1 MAMERVEVRLAVSS
15 GLLAVFLASLL
26 SVVPDEHDALVA
38 LTGDLDSSTVPLTTA
53 TTTED
58 LSGDGGTINTSI
70 PPENTSI
77 PADPFSVYKR
87 CPWSPEKAGDFVID
101 FTRNGTASVG
111 EITIVANN
119 AVQME
124 RWMTL
129 PTHVPVGVYKVSL
142 ASYDDHS
149 IMTHWFEQ
157 NREQWFLELYDS
169 SARKFLVTPQT
180 TDLADTESFVSERV
194 MSSAQL
200 NGVVIKARAVHAAY
214 PHPYSTQEVAPLC
227 ALLER
232 VGDLPTTLEDVVVNT
247 TDQTGEPATAS
258 ETAATTVPETMT
270 TTTVPTEEDPVQA
283 TEEVPVDTFLKC
295 PIPAR
300 AGRTVVDFTRNGT
313 VPVRLLTIVANATK
327 ADAMKGPFPMNLSS
341 GEYVVRL
348 ASYAEKP
355 TASTRQVWYATLFDE
370 TGKVLTKTPQS
381 RDVPDGMGEYVSKVS
396 DMFTIG
402 RTVRALSA
410 THAEYSSA
418 SSAGHA
424 VLCAAF
430 DLIEPIVEQKVE
442 SDPQQEVEATTVPVP
457 TTQNQVSEVNTVTP
471 PPAPN
476 TVVSKPSTLT
486 PPQAVRE
493 EVPLP
498 QRPEAVQTLPET
510 EESVEQSVSQD
521 PMFETL
527 NEGARSDRI
536 ETIVSYIREKH
547 DGDML
552 EVRPD
557 GLARRIVEGGVI
569 DEDDKI
575 LRAAQEEGFQRRAK
589 IEHLPDTDGDG
600 VSDYDEM
607 HFYGTDPANP
617 QTAGGPLSDGAR
629 LLLGLDP
636 LSTTYETVPVESPKA
651 VDLDVNGTLR
661 VYRVT
666 YASSSS
672 SSASSSAPVRVE
684 GTAAPLS
691 FVTLYLF
698 STPIVV
704 TVRADDVGKF
714 TYEFEETLE
723 DGSHE
728 VYVTTVNRSGRIIAK
743 SQPFTFVK
751 TAEAI
756 EYAAPV
762 VSYDPVDDVAR
773 KMVIIVF
780 VLLGVFGTAGLVI
793 VGVWRSRRVDVV
805 QV

>member
-15 GLLAVFLASLL
+15 GLLAVFLACML

-38 LTGDLDSSTVPLTTA
+38 LTGELDPSTTPSTTA
-53 TTTED
+53 TTTD
-58 LSGDGGTINTSI
+58 TISGDDSTLNTSV
-70 PPENTSI
+70 PT
-77 PADPFSVYKR
+77 DPFSVYKR

-101 FTRNGTASVG
+101 FTRNGTMSVG
-111 EITIVANN
+111 EITIVANS
-119 AVQME
+119 ASQME

-129 PTHVPVGVYKVSL
+129 PTHIPVGVYKVSL

-149 IMTHWFEQ
+149 ITTHWFEQ

-169 SARKFLVTPQT
+169 SMKKLLVTVTT
-180 TDLADTESFVSERV
+180 TDIGDSESLVRELV

-214 PHPYSTQEVAPLC
+214 PHTYSTQEVAPLC
-227 ALLER
+227 ALFER
-232 VGDLPTTLEDVVVNT
+232 VGDLPTTQEEVVVNT
-247 TDQTGEPATAS
+247 AGQTS
-258 ETAATTVPETMT
+258 ELTTVSGTT
-270 TTTVPTEEDPVQA
+270 ATTTVPSEESVVQA
-283 TEEVPVDTFLKC
+283 TEEVPVDTYLKC

-300 AGRTVVDFTRNGT
+300 TGRTVVDFTRNGT
-313 VPVRLLTIVANATK
+313 VPVRLLTIVANASK
-327 ADAMKGPFPMNLSS
+327 VDAMKGPFPVNLSS

-355 TASTRQVWYATLFDE
+355 SASTRQVWYVTLFDE

-396 DMFTIG
+396 DAFKID
-402 RTVRALSA
+402 RAVKALSA
-410 THAEYSSA
+410 MHAEYASA
-418 SSAGHA
+418 SSDSHA

-430 DLIEPIVEQKVE
+430 DFIEPIVEEKIG
-442 SDPQQEVEATTVPVP
+442 SDPQQEVETTTVPVP
-457 TTQNQVSEVNTVTP
+457 VTQNEIPKVTTVAP
-471 PPAPN
+471 PPAPTLEKVTPN
-476 TVVSKPSTLT
+476 TVVSEPSTLA
-486 PPQAVRE
+486 PPSTIHE
-493 EVPLP
+493 EAPVL
-498 QRPEAVQTLPET
+498 QRSEPVQTRSQT
-510 EESVEQSVSQD
+510 EEQALEQPVPMD
-521 PMFETL
+521 PLFEAL
-527 NEGARSDRI
+527 NEGVQSDRI
-536 ETIVSYIREKH
+536 ETIVSLIREKDDEH
-547 DGDML
+547 VL
-552 EVRPD
+552 EVRAD
-557 GLARRIVEGGVI
+557 GFVRTIVEGGVI
-569 DEDDKI
+569 DVDDEI

-589 IEHLPDTDGDG
+589 VEHLPDTDGDG

-607 HFYGTDPANP
+607 HLYGTDPANP
-617 QTAGGPLSDGAR
+617 QTAGGPLSDGTR

-636 LSTTYETVPVESPKA
+636 LGTTYEAVPVESPKA
-651 VDLDVNGTLR
+651 IDLEVNGSLR
-661 VYRVT
+661 VYRVAF
-666 YASSSS
+666 ASSSS
-672 SSASSSAPVRVE
+672 SSASSLPVPVRVE
-684 GTAAPLS
+684 GSAAPLS